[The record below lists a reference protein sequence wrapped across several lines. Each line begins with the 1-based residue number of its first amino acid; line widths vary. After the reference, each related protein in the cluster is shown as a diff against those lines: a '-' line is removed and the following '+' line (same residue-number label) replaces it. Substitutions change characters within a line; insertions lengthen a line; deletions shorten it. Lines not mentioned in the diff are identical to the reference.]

1 MFAPAYMGRKR
12 IFRMLSLHWLNM
24 GEDVMTFCCAIL
36 DDYQNCALGFAD
48 WASLDGVEVKNFTH
62 AITNADEL
70 AEQLAEFEIIVAMRE
85 RTRFDAALFARL
97 PRLKLLVTTGMRNA
111 AIDLATAVARGVTVC
126 GTRSLSYPAPEL
138 TWGLLLALARQI
150 PAEVAAVREGNWQ
163 TQMGLGLSG
172 KTLGIVGLGKIGSQI
187 ARYAQAFDMPVLAW
201 SRNLTDEQCQTVSVE
216 RAPSLD
222 ALLRRADV
230 VTLHLVLSDTTRGII
245 GARELGL
252 MKPSALLVN
261 TSRGPLIDEAALLQ
275 TLTHNRIAG
284 AALDVFDIEPL
295 PASHPLRALPNVVVT
310 PHIGYVC
317 CENYELFY
325 GDAVEDIQAWLK
337 GSLVRALV

>member
-1 MFAPAYMGRKR
+1 MGRKR
-12 IFRMLSLHWLNM
+12 ILQMLSLYCLNM
-24 GEDVMTFCCAIL
+24 GEDEMTFRCAIL
-36 DDYQNCALGFAD
+36 DDYQDCALGFAD

-62 AITNADEL
+62 AITTTDEL
-70 AEQLAEFEIIVAMRE
+70 AEQLAGFEIIVAMRE
-85 RTRFDAALFARL
+85 RTRFDASLLARL
-97 PRLKLLVTTGMRNA
+97 SSLKLLITTGMRNA
-111 AIDLATAVARGVTVC
+111 SIDLATAAARGIAVC

-172 KTLGIVGLGKIGSQI
+172 KTLGIVGLGKIGNQI

-201 SRNLTDEQCQTVSVE
+201 SRNLTDEQCQSVGVE

-222 ALLRRADV
+222 SLLQRADV
-230 VTLHLVLSDTTRGII
+230 VTLHLVLSDSTRGIM

-252 MKPSALLVN
+252 MKPAALLVN
-261 TSRGPLIDEAALLQ
+261 TSRGPLIDEASLLQ
-275 TLTHNRIAG
+275 TLTQNRIAG
-284 AALDVFDIEPL
+284 AALDVFDFEPL
-295 PASHPLRALPNVVVT
+295 PAAHPLRTLPNVVAT

-317 CENYELFY
+317 RENYKLFY
-325 GDAVEDIQAWLK
+325 GDAVEDIHAWLK
-337 GSLVRALV
+337 GSQVRTLPEPK